1 LKPFSLSLPTAAAL
15 FTAAFFAVA
24 QSPAPPAGSPPPAH
38 EHGHPAPTNLK
49 VLPKNLTGDRVHEIM
64 HQWEADL
71 GVHCR
76 TCHVE
81 DPKDIGPN
89 GRPRFNYAV
98 DSKPEKASARIMYAM
113 VEDIN
118 SNYVA
123 KIEDS
128 GMPVTCGTCHQGHLN
143 PEPFSADEPRPSQGG
158 QPAGEK
164 PPAPK

>member
-1 LKPFSLSLPTAAAL
+1 LKPFSVSVPTAVAL
-15 FTAAFFAVA
+15 FIAAFFAVA
-24 QSPAPPAGSPPPAH
+24 QSPAPAGSPPPAH

-49 VLPKNLTGDRVHEIM
+49 VLPKNLTGDQVHEIM

-118 SNYVA
+118 TNYVS

-143 PEPFSADEPRPSQGG
+143 PEPFSADEPRPAHSAPVADG
-158 QPAGEK
+158 K
-164 PPAPK
+164 VPAPK